1 MKCPHCDRE
10 DFFSVSRQRSLVEF
24 RMIKTT
30 TSRKNEDTKKMF
42 KESRKSG
49 EFKFD
54 GNWKKEQEKVDGK
67 LFLRCNAC
75 QRQIKNSDCEKM
87 GLEEIKITKSGIIAV
102 LKHGFF

>member
-1 MKCPHCDRE
+1 MTCPHCDRK

-24 RMIKTT
+24 RMIKTE
-30 TSRKNEDTKKMF
+30 RL
-42 KESRKSG
+42 ESG
-49 EFKFD
+49 DFKFD
-54 GNWKKEQEKVDGK
+54 GNWKKEQDKVDGK